1 MKKLNTRKFGRSKKG
16 FSLIE
21 VLVSMA
27 LVAIAMLGLAQ
38 LFVLSI
44 VNNSQA
50 DRMTNAVFL
59 VQQQI
64 EQLRTFT
71 NDELSLLPATL
82 DELID
87 VNLDTTYDYRRITRV
102 QSSGLAY
109 EVRVLVFAGEQE
121 GVETDALIADPMAYR
136 ARADMTTL
144 ISR

>member
-1 MKKLNTRKFGRSKKG
+1 MNKLNISKYSRNKKG

-38 LFVLSI
+38 LFILSI

-50 DRMTNAVFL
+50 DHMTNATFL
-59 VQQQI
+59 AQQQI

-71 NDELSLLPATL
+71 YDELSALNTI

-102 QSSGLAY
+102 QLSGLAY

-121 GVETDALIADPMAYR
+121 GVETAALIADPMAYR

>member
-1 MKKLNTRKFGRSKKG
+1 MIKLNTMKCGRSKKG

-38 LFVLSI
+38 LFILSI
-44 VNNSQA
+44 MNNSQA
-50 DRMTNAVFL
+50 DRMTNATFL
-59 VQQQI
+59 AQQQI

-71 NDELSLLPATL
+71 YDELNALNTI

-102 QSSGLAY
+102 QFSGLAF

-121 GVETDALIADPMAYR
+121 GVETTALVDDPMAYR
-136 ARADMTTL
+136 ARTDMTTL

>member
-1 MKKLNTRKFGRSKKG
+1 MIKLNTMKFGRSKKG

-59 VQQQI
+59 AQQQI

-71 NDELSLLPATL
+71 NDELSALSTI

-87 VNLDTTYDYRRITRV
+87 LNLDTTYDYRRITRV
-102 QSSGLAY
+102 QLSGLAY
-109 EVRVLVFAGEQE
+109 EVRVLVFAGEQG
-121 GVETDALIADPMAYR
+121 GVEADALIADPIAYR

>member
-1 MKKLNTRKFGRSKKG
+1 MNKLNISKYSRNKKG

-59 VQQQI
+59 AQQQI

-71 NDELSLLPATL
+71 NDELSALNTI
-82 DELID
+82 DELMD
-87 VNLDTTYDYRRITRV
+87 LNLDTTYDYRRITRV
-102 QSSGLAY
+102 QLSGSAY
-109 EVRVLVFAGEQE
+109 EVRILVFAGEQE
-121 GVETDALIADPMAYR
+121 GVETAALVADPLAYR

>member
-1 MKKLNTRKFGRSKKG
+1 MIKLNTMKFGRSKKG

-59 VQQQI
+59 AQQQI

-71 NDELSLLPATL
+71 NDELSALNTI
-82 DELID
+82 DELMD
-87 VNLDTTYDYRRITRV
+87 LNLDTTYDYRRITRV
-102 QSSGLAY
+102 QLSGLAY
-109 EVRVLVFAGEQE
+109 EVRILVFAGEQE
-121 GVETDALIADPMAYR
+121 GVETAALVADPLAYR

>member
-1 MKKLNTRKFGRSKKG
+1 MIKLNTMKFGRSKKG

-38 LFVLSI
+38 LSILSI
-44 VNNSQA
+44 VNNSPA

-59 VQQQI
+59 AQQQI

-71 NDELSLLPATL
+71 NDELSALNTI

-87 VNLDTTYDYRRITRV
+87 LNLDTTYDYRRITIV
-102 QSSGLAY
+102 QLSGLAY
-109 EVRVLVFAGEQE
+109 EVRVLVFAGEQG
-121 GVETDALIADPMAYR
+121 GVEADALIADPIAYR

>member
-1 MKKLNTRKFGRSKKG
+1 MIKLNTMKFGRSKKG

-59 VQQQI
+59 AQQQI

-71 NDELSLLPATL
+71 NDELSALNTI

-87 VNLDTTYDYRRITRV
+87 LNLDTTYDYRRITRV
-102 QSSGLAY
+102 QLSGSAY
-109 EVRVLVFAGEQE
+109 EVRILVFAGEQG
-121 GVETDALIADPMAYR
+121 GVETAALIADPLAYR

>member
-1 MKKLNTRKFGRSKKG
+1 MIKLNTMKFGRSKKG

-59 VQQQI
+59 AQQQI

-71 NDELSLLPATL
+71 NDELSALNTI
-82 DELID
+82 DELMD
-87 VNLDTTYDYRRITRV
+87 LNLDTTYDYRRITRV
-102 QSSGLAY
+102 QLSGSAY
-109 EVRVLVFAGEQE
+109 EVRILVFAGEQE
-121 GVETDALIADPMAYR
+121 GVETAALVANHLAYR

>member
-71 NDELSLLPATL
+71 YDELSLLPATL

-102 QSSGLAY
+102 QPSGLAF

-136 ARADMTTL
+136 VRADMTTL

>member
-1 MKKLNTRKFGRSKKG
+1 MIKLNTMKFGRSKKG

-59 VQQQI
+59 AQQQI

-71 NDELSLLPATL
+71 NDELSALNTI

-87 VNLDTTYDYRRITRV
+87 LNLDTTYDYRRITIV
-102 QSSGLAY
+102 QLSGLAY
-109 EVRVLVFAGEQE
+109 EVRVLVFAGEQG
-121 GVETDALIADPMAYR
+121 GVEADALIADPIAYR